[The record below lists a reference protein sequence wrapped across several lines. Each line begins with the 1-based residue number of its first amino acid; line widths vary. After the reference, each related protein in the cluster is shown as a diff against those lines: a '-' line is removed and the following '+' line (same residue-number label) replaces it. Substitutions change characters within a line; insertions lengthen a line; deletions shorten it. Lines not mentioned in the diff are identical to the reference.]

1 MATTNDRVKRF
12 RSCFICGVEMHDD
25 IVVLEDSG
33 RNQFIIDKKDKM
45 AIESFVFWFKNVY
58 LRGVPQVLSII
69 DYSIVQKNE
78 AESYCL
84 VNKIVA
90 NPNPNEQPHIDE
102 NNKEG

>member
-1 MATTNDRVKRF
+1 MTTTNDRVKRV

-45 AIESFVFWFKNVY
+45 AIGSFVFWFKNVY
-58 LRGVPQVLSII
+58 LRGVPQVLSSI

-90 NPNPNEQPHIDE
+90 NPNGQPPIDD

>member
-1 MATTNDRVKRF
+1 MTTTNDRVKRF
-12 RSCFICGVEMHDD
+12 RSCFICGVEIHDD
-25 IVVLEDSG
+25 FVVLEDSG

-90 NPNPNEQPHIDE
+90 NPNPNEQLPIDE

>member
-45 AIESFVFWFKNVY
+45 AIGSFVFWFKNVY

-78 AESYCL
+78 EESYCL

-90 NPNPNEQPHIDE
+90 NPNPNEQPPIDD

>member
-1 MATTNDRVKRF
+1 
-12 RSCFICGVEMHDD
+12 MHDD

-90 NPNPNEQPHIDE
+90 NPNPNEQPPIDE